1 MATVILVRHGRSQ
14 ANADGVLAGRLPG
27 IQLDEK
33 GRSQAMTVGERL
45 RGVPLTAAVRSP
57 ILRCQQTLDLA
68 LESAMLADVEQHV
81 DDRLTEC
88 DYGEWTGRKLGDL
101 VSEPLW
107 ATVQK
112 APSEV
117 QFPGGES
124 MLQMRERLCTAVRHW
139 NELLPA
145 GAVWLL
151 VAHADPI
158 KAVLSDA
165 LGQPFDDFQR
175 IMVDPASI
183 SVVHY
188 PDADPATPGSP
199 PRPPVVVTTNS
210 LAGQVRTLVAP
221 FLPNSGRDAGP
232 QPGGG
237 AGSSDDAGPADA
249 AGGTGASA

>member
-1 MATVILVRHGRSQ
+1 MILVRHGRSQ
-14 ANADGVLAGRLPG
+14 ANADGVLAGRMPDVH
-27 IQLDEK
+27 LDER

-57 ILRCQQTLDLA
+57 ILRCQQTLELA
-68 LESAMLADVEQHV
+68 LDSAMLPDVEQHV
-81 DDRLTEC
+81 DERLTEC
-88 DYGEWTGRKLGDL
+88 DYGRWTGEKLVDL
-101 VSEPLW
+101 VKDPLW

-117 QFPGGES
+117 RFPEGET
-124 MLQMRERLCTAVRHW
+124 MLAMRERMCAAVRHW
-139 NELLPA
+139 NDTLPP
-145 GAVWLL
+145 GSVWLL

-165 LGQPFDDFQR
+165 LGQPFDEFQR

-188 PDADPATPGSP
+188 PDADENGVR
-199 PRPPVVVTTNS
+199 RPPVVVTTNS
-210 LAGQVRTLVAP
+210 LAGQVQPVVAP
-221 FLPNSGRDAGP
+221 FLPRSGKDAGP

-237 AGSSDDAGPADA
+237 DGGGEQPGPDDG
-249 AGGTGASA
+249 AGGPDATA